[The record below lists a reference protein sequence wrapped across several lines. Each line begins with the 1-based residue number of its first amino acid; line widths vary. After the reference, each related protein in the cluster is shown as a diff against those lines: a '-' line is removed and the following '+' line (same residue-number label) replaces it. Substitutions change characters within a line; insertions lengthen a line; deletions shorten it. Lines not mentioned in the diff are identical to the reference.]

1 MRRLTTVLAGTLVAC
16 LMTETAAIAQV
27 QYYCPP
33 MTVEREL
40 SFMAFGETRRGE
52 QLGLDPNSI
61 VPVRGGMRFTY
72 YLNNQAITGF
82 TDCRN
87 RSTRATWYV
96 NGRGYAATSTA
107 AKNMMEF
114 ICSTRRVSWGR

>member
-27 QYYCPP
+27 EYYYPP
-33 MTVEREL
+33 VLIEREL
-40 SFMAFGETRRGE
+40 SYIPFGRTRGGE
-52 QLGLDPNSI
+52 QLGLAPESLI
-61 VPVRGGMRFTY
+61 PVQGGVRFTY